1 MPRIWQNKICA
12 FVGWV
17 HPASNGLKL
26 SGSAEPGFNSYPFF
40 AFWSPGCPYG
50 RAGGPPSGPSRLLC
64 LKFKNNKSREAWA
77 VSTGKTTRGHGTG
90 RGEREKR
97 KGDRPVEEIL
107 SVNKRSPKRG
117 GCIWEVYQRH
127 NDCWLV
133 FYFLFHFVSYIG
145 QQLLRI
151 KTMQSLRVWRW
162 KFFVILERFFDLQ
175 G

>member
-1 MPRIWQNKICA
+1 MQQIWQNKICA

-97 KGDRPVEEIL
+97 TGTARLRKFWVSTNVVRDMGVA
-107 SVNKRSPKRG
+107 S
-117 GCIWEVYQRH
+117 WEVYQRH